1 MKRFVSTLLL
11 VAIVVPLTTAC
22 GGGGLQPTSPTT
34 TAGFLAIPMSTPEA
48 VEPTPRATVGPAASE
63 PADVIF
69 HNGTVLTMEV
79 EYPEVQAI
87 AIRGDNVIAVGSDEG
102 VLSLAGSKTQLVDLA
117 GRTLLPGFVAG
128 HTHILRFPDRAGKT
142 LDEAMEVALGYGYT
156 TVTEKAADE
165 PFIEQLME
173 AEREGR
179 LRLRVNV
186 FAEYNGGMLDDEG
199 HQFFMNVWF
208 PEHGPI
214 VDHDRRLRIP
224 GIKIFVDGAFR
235 AERGCWAVTEPF
247 PEALLAEPWF
257 QELDCGPQGEL
268 YLSQDEL
275 NEAVAAAQAAGFSVA
290 FHAMGDRAIDA
301 ALNAIEY
308 ALNGESNEQYRHQ
321 IQHNSLVRPDQLQ
334 RYATLNAAVEVGGYF
349 NTCEQDFYA
358 VFGPERSE
366 WVANRYALPGLGIHA
381 YTGGGDFGWRSD
393 PADPSGL
400 DPLIVLYGMVT
411 HQQLREDGSVC
422 EPAPWIARHQISV
435 ERALQ
440 MLTIEPAWAVSQEEV
455 IGSLRPGKFA
465 DVVILSDNPL
475 AVEPDTIED
484 LRVLMTMVGGRV
496 EYCAPAHESLCPT
509 TIAAQQST
517 ATTLAPTP
525 TNTLVPPAATPTTE
539 LREPVEISLMAE
551 GHRVPSNTPIV
562 LRFGWVTDTH
572 EQVADFLDSV
582 ELVVSVDGELVDD
595 TGKYWGEIEELG
607 DRDQDGDTDYQALW
621 LYPVGVLTLGTHRVE
636 SEMRLQRPVV
646 DGFDSD
652 GNGVPDE
659 FSGTTG
665 FSLQIVVGE

>member
-1 MKRFVSTLLL
+1 M
-11 VAIVVPLTTAC
+11 
-22 GGGGLQPTSPTT
+22 
-34 TAGFLAIPMSTPEA
+34 
-48 VEPTPRATVGPAASE
+48 
-63 PADVIF
+63 D
-69 HNGTVLTMEV
+69 
-79 EYPEVQAI
+79 
-87 AIRGDNVIAVGSDEG
+87 
-102 VLSLAGSKTQLVDLA
+102 
-117 GRTLLPGFVAG
+117 
-128 HTHILRFPDRAGKT
+128 
-142 LDEAMEVALGYGYT
+142 VALGYGFT

-165 PFIEQLME
+165 PFLEQLME

-186 FAEYNGGMLDDEG
+186 FPEYNGGMLDDEG
-199 HQFFMNVWF
+199 HQFFMRVWF

-214 VDHDRRLRIP
+214 LDPDRRLRIP
-224 GIKIFVDGAFR
+224 GIKIFVDGAFT

-247 PEALLAEPWF
+247 PEALQAESWF
-257 QELDCGPQGEL
+257 QELGCGPQGEL

-301 ALNAIEY
+301 ALKAIEY

-334 RYATLNAAVEVGGYF
+334 RYAALNAVVEVGGYF

-381 YTGGGDFGWRSD
+381 YTGGGDFGWRFD
-393 PADPSGL
+393 PADRQGL
-400 DPLIVLYGMVT
+400 DPLMVLYGMVT
-411 HQQLREDGSVC
+411 HQQLREDGTVC

-475 AVEPDTIED
+475 AVEPDTIKD
-484 LRVLMTMVGGRV
+484 LTVLMTMVGGRV
-496 EYCAPAHESLCPT
+496 EYCALGHESLCPG
-509 TIAAQQST
+509 TIAGQEPT
-517 ATTLAPTP
+517 AVPVGPTP
-525 TNTLVPPAATPTTE
+525 TNAPASPAATPTAE
-539 LREPVEISLMAE
+539 VHQPVEISLLAE
-551 GHRVPSNTPIV
+551 EKWVPANTPVV
-562 LRFGWVTDTH
+562 LRFGWVTDTP

-582 ELVVSVDGELVDD
+582 ELVVSLDGELVSD
-595 TGKYWGEIEELG
+595 TAKYWGEIEEHG
-607 DRDQDGDTDYQALW
+607 DPDKDGDTDYQVLW
-621 LYPVGVLTLGTHRVE
+621 LYPVGVPTPGTYRVE
-636 SEMRLQRPVV
+636 SEMRLQWPVV

-652 GNGVPDE
+652 GDGVPDE
-659 FSGTTG
+659 FSGTSG

>member
-1 MKRFVSTLLL
+1 
-11 VAIVVPLTTAC
+11 
-22 GGGGLQPTSPTT
+22 
-34 TAGFLAIPMSTPEA
+34 
-48 VEPTPRATVGPAASE
+48 
-63 PADVIF
+63 VIF
-69 HNGTVLTMEV
+69 HNGTVLTMELDD
-79 EYPEVQAI
+79 PEAEAI
-87 AIRGDNVIAVGSDEG
+87 AIQGDKVQAVGSDEE
-102 VLSLAGSKTQLVDLA
+102 VLALQGPNTRMVDLA

-128 HTHILRFPDRAGKT
+128 HTHILRYPDRAGKT
-142 LDEAMEVALGYGYT
+142 LDDAMDVALGYGFT

-165 PFIEQLME
+165 PFLEQLME

-199 HQFFMNVWF
+199 HQFFMRVWF

-214 VDHDRRLRIP
+214 LDHDRKLRIP
-224 GIKIFVDGAFR
+224 GIKIFVDGAFTG
-235 AERGCWAVTEPF
+235 ERGCWAVTEPF
-247 PEALLAEPWF
+247 PEALQSESWF
-257 QELDCGPQGEL
+257 QELGCGPRGEL

-366 WVANRYALPGLGIHA
+366 WVANRYALPGSGIHA

-440 MLTIEPAWAVSQEEV
+440 MLTIESAWAVSQEEV

-475 AVEPDTIED
+475 AVEPDAIKD

-496 EYCAPAHESLCPT
+496 EYCAPGHESSCPT

-525 TNTLVPPAATPTTE
+525 TNTLVPPAATATTE

-636 SEMRLQRPVV
+636 SEMRLQWPVV

-652 GNGVPDE
+652 GDGVPDE